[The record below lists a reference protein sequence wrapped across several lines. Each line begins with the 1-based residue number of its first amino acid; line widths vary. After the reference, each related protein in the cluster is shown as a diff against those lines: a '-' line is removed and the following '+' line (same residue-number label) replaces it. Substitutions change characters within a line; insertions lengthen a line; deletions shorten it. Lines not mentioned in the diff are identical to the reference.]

1 MSVSAPAASEAMKPA
16 GPGRLLLLI
25 LGALLLAAFT
35 TWQAAGIARS
45 TAVEAAR
52 ETGLER
58 MTLYESTLQA
68 ALEKFRYLPFVVTRN
83 QGVAELVAGGD
94 DAKTVNLYL
103 EQVNAQAGAAALYVL
118 DRKGDT
124 LAASNWRSEVS
135 FVGHNYS
142 FRPYF
147 RDAMEG
153 KAGGFFAIGAT
164 TGEPGY
170 FMSWPIVGAAVSG
183 QPDRILGVA
192 VVKVD
197 LDPLQQDWRDGGE
210 TVFVS
215 DINGVIFLSSR
226 ADWKYRTLGPL
237 TSETLERIRQGRQ
250 YRGTELRPLD
260 LIPASANAPA
270 PTADDQSTADGQ
282 GTANAQDEVRRFEGS
297 EYLMQSRE
305 VGNLTGS
312 LHYLTPLA
320 AVTARVSAVVAIMII
335 SWILLFFAV
344 LFLRERRLKA
354 ASARRAREAMAIEAV
369 NRQLQAEIEERRR
382 TEGELR
388 ETQNELVQA
397 GKLAALGQM
406 SAAIA
411 HELNQ
416 PLAAIQTFLAGSRIF
431 LKRGDSGQ
439 VEENLTTLSGL
450 ADRMAAITGQ
460 LKTFARKSEG
470 KLAPVV
476 LQDAVRDALA
486 LLEPQIRL
494 DMVEIV
500 TDLPDR
506 PVTIRA
512 DEVRVGQVLV
522 NFIRNAIDAMAESE
536 KRQVAIALEVKDRTA
551 ELTIDDS
558 GHGISEENLS
568 KLFDPFFTTKDVG
581 EGIGLGLS
589 ISYGIVTD
597 LGGSLLAANNAAG
610 GARFT
615 IRLPVFQDDTGRA
628 PLLSQTGAAQ

>member
-1 MSVSAPAASEAMKPA
+1 MNSSATTPLKDTTA
-16 GPGRLLLLI
+16 PGLSRRLLLI
-25 LGALLLAAFT
+25 VCAFLLAAAT
-35 TWQAAGIARS
+35 TWKAADIARS
-45 TAVEAAR
+45 TAVDGAR
-52 ETGLER
+52 ETGQER
-58 MTLYESTLQA
+58 LTLYESTLQA
-68 ALEKFRYLPFVVTRN
+68 ALEKYRYLPFVVARN
-83 QGVAELVAGGD
+83 KGVNELVSGGGEAGD
-94 DAKTVNLYL
+94 VNLYL
-103 EQVNAQAGAAALYVL
+103 EEVNAQAGADALYIL
-118 DRKGDT
+118 DAKGET
-124 LAASNWRSEVS
+124 LAASNWRSDVS
-135 FVGHNYS
+135 FVGHNYN

-147 RDAMEG
+147 RDAMDG

-170 FMSWPIVGAAVSG
+170 FMSWPIIGTGASN
-183 QPDRILGVA
+183 QPNQTLGVA

-215 DINGVIFLSSR
+215 DSNGVVFLSSR

-237 TSETLERIRQGRQ
+237 TPETVERIRQGRQ
-250 YRGTELRPLD
+250 YRGIELQPLELEPVAAAPD
-260 LIPASANAPA
+260 AANAPSDA
-270 PTADDQSTADGQ
+270 GGQ
-282 GTANAQDEVRRFEGS
+282 GLLRKFDGA
-297 EYLMQSRE
+297 EYLLQSRNIE
-305 VGNLTGS
+305 NLGGK
-312 LHYLTPLA
+312 LHYLSPLA
-320 AVTARVSAVVAIMII
+320 NVTARVSAVVAIMAI
-335 SWILLFFAV
+335 SWILLFFAL

-354 ASARRAREAMAIEAV
+354 ASARRAREAMAIEAI
-369 NRQLQAEIEERRR
+369 NRQLQEEIEERRR

-431 LKRGDSGQ
+431 LQRGDSGQ
-439 VEENLTTLSGL
+439 VEENLSTLSGL

-486 LLEPQIRL
+486 LLDPQIRL
-494 DMVEIV
+494 DMVEIA
-500 TDLPDR
+500 TNLPDD
-506 PVTIRA
+506 PVTVRA

-522 NFIRNAIDAMAESE
+522 NFIRNAIDAMVDSK
-536 KRQVAIALEVKDRTA
+536 KRQVTIALGVRDQIA
-551 ELTIDDS
+551 ELTIDDT
-558 GHGISEENLS
+558 GHGISGENLA
-568 KLFDPFFTTKDVG
+568 KLFDPFFTTKEIG
-581 EGIGLGLS
+581 EGMGLGLS

-597 LGGSLLAANNAAG
+597 LGGSLQAENNEAG

-615 IRLPVFQDDTGRA
+615 IRLPIMKQADAEPVMLEKTG
-628 PLLSQTGAAQ
+628 TDE

>member
-1 MSVSAPAASEAMKPA
+1 MSTVTPAQNSTKQPA
-16 GPGRLLLLI
+16 IGRFLLPI
-25 LGALLLAAFT
+25 LGGLLLAGFT
-35 TWQAAGIARS
+35 TWQAADIARS
-45 TAVEAAR
+45 TAVDGAR

-83 QGVAELVAGGD
+83 QGVADLVAGTGD
-94 DAKTVNLYL
+94 TGAVNRYL
-103 EQVNAQAGAAALYVL
+103 EQVNDQAGADALYIL
-118 DRKGDT
+118 NREGDT

-135 FVGHNYS
+135 FIGHNYS

-170 FMSWPIVGAAVSG
+170 FMSWPIVTAAVPG
-183 QPDRILGVA
+183 RPEQILGVA

-215 DINGVIFLSSR
+215 DTNGVIFLSSR

-237 TSETLERIRQGRQ
+237 TAETLERIRQGRQ
-250 YRGTELRPLD
+250 YRGTELRPLE
-260 LIPASANAPA
+260 LLPASDGAAPV
-270 PTADDQSTADGQ
+270 TGSQ
-282 GTANAQDEVRRFEGS
+282 GEVRRFEAADF
-297 EYLMQSRE
+297 LLQSRE
-305 VGNLTGS
+305 VGKLSGR

-320 AVTARVSAVVAIMII
+320 GVTARVSAVVAIMII

-388 ETQNELVQA
+388 DTQNELVQA

-476 LQDAVRDALA
+476 LQDAIRDALA

-494 DMVEIV
+494 DQVEIV
-500 TDLPDR
+500 TELPAH

-512 DEVRVGQVLV
+512 DEIRVGQVLV

-536 KRQVAIALEVKDRTA
+536 PRRVTLTLERKDQTA
-551 ELTIDDS
+551 EVVIDDT

-568 KLFDPFFTTKDVG
+568 KLFDPFFTTKEVG

-597 LGGSLLAANNAAG
+597 LGGSLQAGNNPGG

-615 IRLPVFQDDTGRA
+615 IRLPILSDDFA
-628 PLLSQTGAAQ
+628 NPPLVGEAGAAE

>member
-1 MSVSAPAASEAMKPA
+1 
-16 GPGRLLLLI
+16 
-25 LGALLLAAFT
+25 
-35 TWQAAGIARS
+35 
-45 TAVEAAR
+45 
-52 ETGLER
+52 

-83 QGVAELVAGGD
+83 RGVVDLVTAGGD
-94 DAKTVNLYL
+94 AQAVNLYL

-118 DRKGDT
+118 NREGET
-124 LAASNWRSEVS
+124 LAASNWRSDVS
-135 FVGHNYS
+135 FIGHNYS

-147 RDAMEG
+147 SDAMNG
-153 KAGGFFAIGAT
+153 QAGGFFAIGAT

-170 FMSWPIVGAAVSG
+170 FMSWPIVAARHSG
-183 QPDRILGVA
+183 NAEQILGVA

-215 DINGVIFLSSR
+215 DTNGVIFLSSR
-226 ADWKYRTLGPL
+226 AGWKYRTLGPL
-237 TSETLERIRQGRQ
+237 TAETLERIRQGRQ
-250 YRGTELRPLD
+250 YRGTELLPLE
-260 LIPASANAPA
+260 LVPASDSPA
-270 PTADDQSTADGQ
+270 GPAATDGQ
-282 GTANAQDEVRRFEGS
+282 GEIRHFEGS
-297 EYLMQSRE
+297 DFLMQSRE
-305 VGNLTGS
+305 IGNLSGR

-320 AVTARVSAVVAIMII
+320 ATTARVSAVVAIMII

-369 NRQLQAEIEERRR
+369 NRQLQAEIDERRR
-382 TEGELR
+382 AEGELR

-476 LQDAVRDALA
+476 LQDAIRDALA

-494 DMVEIV
+494 DQVAVVSE
-500 TDLPDR
+500 LPEL
-506 PVTIRA
+506 PVIIRA

-522 NFIRNAIDAMAESE
+522 NFIRNAIDAMTESE
-536 KRQVAIALEVKDRTA
+536 TRKVTIALGTNGQTA
-551 ELTIDDS
+551 EVIIDDT

-568 KLFDPFFTTKDVG
+568 KLFDPFFTTKEVG

-597 LGGSLLAANNAAG
+597 LGGSLQAGNNPTG

-615 IRLPVFQDDTGRA
+615 IRLPVLAEDLEKPAPPPDRA
-628 PLLSQTGAAQ
+628 GAAQ